1 MNNVKPYIDLN
12 FRTKS
17 HRNFTGIAGSSLGGL
32 FSFYAG
38 LKHQHVFSKIGVFS
52 PSFWFSEEIYRFA
65 LDTDR
70 LYDDIKLY
78 FVGGA
83 LENVNLVPNMIRMV
97 DQLRYKGYTKIK
109 YLVELDGV
117 HQEWFW
123 NREFPKAYEYLY
135 LN

>member
-1 MNNVKPYIDLN
+1 M
-12 FRTKS
+12 
-17 HRNFTGIAGSSLGGL
+17 
-32 FSFYAG
+32 
-38 LKHQHVFSKIGVFS
+38 FS
-52 PSFWFSEEIYRFA
+52 PSFWFSEEIYKFA

-123 NREFPKAYEYLY
+123 GREFPKAYEYLY